1 MTRTPS
7 QQILSNHSFNK
18 EHTSRKLNKTKTAD
32 GLLNHFLFSF
42 RQQHDQPPNTLFIHF
57 LSIGAK
63 HLLLLSSLAGL
74 GATEL
79 GSLDTSLDLAGALL
93 DSRGA
98 LDGLHVQVGAV
109 AALGVARDGVVDEL
123 ARRGGGLE
131 GGLVVGLGG
140 LVPVVAE
147 LGGNLDLVVLG
158 VDTDG
163 LGVGERGVLRSKVS
177 LEVLRL
183 WKYCKCLPC
192 ASACWSG

>member
-1 MTRTPS
+1 MSIS
-7 QQILSNHSFNK
+7 QQN
-18 EHTSRKLNKTKTAD
+18 
-32 GLLNHFLFSF
+32 
-42 RQQHDQPPNTLFIHF
+42 
-57 LSIGAK
+57 AK

-93 DSRGA
+93 DGRGA

-109 AALGVARDGVVDEL
+109 ASLGVARDGVVDEL

-147 LGGNLDLVVLG
+147 LGGDLDLVVLG
-158 VDTDG
+158 VDADG
-163 LGVGERGVLRSKVS
+163 LGVGERRVLRMKVS
-177 LEVLRL
+177 
-183 WKYCKCLPC
+183 
-192 ASACWSG
+192 AAFGD